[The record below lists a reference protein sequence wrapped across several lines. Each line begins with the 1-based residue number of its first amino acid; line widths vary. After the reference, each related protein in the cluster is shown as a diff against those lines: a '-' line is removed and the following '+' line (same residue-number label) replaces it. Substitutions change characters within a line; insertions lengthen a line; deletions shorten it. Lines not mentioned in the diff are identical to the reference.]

1 MARIL
6 ISWGFCSA
14 AVGLVGT
21 SATIDAVLTR
31 AHQFY
36 LARFLLGL
44 AEAGFYPGI
53 IVYLTHWF
61 SLPDRA
67 RAMSGLILGIPIAL
81 GLGAAISA
89 AILQVHWFGYS
100 GWRWLFILEGLPA
113 VVLGLFT
120 LFYLTDRPK
129 HARWLDPDERDWIV
143 DTLENERL
151 AKQDT
156 AHVTI
161 WQSFRQRNVIL
172 LALALFSANLN
183 SYTFVFWLPSV
194 IEKHASGHSVTAAT
208 LYSGLP
214 YALAILATIVVS
226 YFSDRSGR
234 RRFYAI
240 VPMVVTGL
248 ALMASAHT
256 AQPFWLADG
265 VVVPGGGRDLCRFA
279 FVLGSLD
286 GDPAGLGGGRLDR
299 NDQRDRQFF
308 GLCGATH
315 RGQSVG
321 SRMDAQ
327 SGRPVG
333 GVRPVGRSRAGRTA
347 SRSAPLRIA
356 AGGDQG
362 TGPHVELG
370 SRVIGRP
377 VPGYDARS
385 RLRLRHG
392 SERPTHSSCTPASNA
407 ASAGDRHRRVGTNSA
422 PLAQAPPS
430 TGTAVPEFAPL
441 DQVLLDFRDR
451 IGCRAVTGSRFA
463 TGKAPLFARLWL
475 VGRAQEKSRRLPT
488 RSCGSPAS
496 RSRSRRPP
504 SKS

>member
-1 MARIL
+1 MSSAPLESTAVNLARRKIALRVLPIVFTMYIVNYLDRANISFAHIPMVKELHFSEGVYGFGAGIFFIGYLVFEIPGALIVEHYGARRWMARIL
-6 ISWGFCSA
+6 ITWGFCSA

-21 SATIDAVLTR
+21 SPTIDAILTH

-89 AILQVHWFGYS
+89 AILQVDWFGYA

-143 DTLENERL
+143 GTLENERL
-151 AKQDT
+151 AKQGT

-194 IEKHASGHSVTAAT
+194 IEKHASGRSVTAVT

-214 YALAILATIVVS
+214 FALAFLATIVVS
-226 YFSDRSGR
+226 SLSDRSGR

-248 ALMASAHT
+248 ALMVSAIPH
-256 AQPFWLADG
+256 QPFWLLMVWLCVAGAGIYAGSPSFWVLSTVTLQASAAAASIGMINAIANFSGYVAPPIVGNLLDRG
-265 VVVPGGGRDLCRFA
+265 WTHNQVVPLVACGPLVGA
-279 FVLGSLD
+279 VLVAL
-286 GDPAGLGGGRLDR
+286 
-299 NDQRDRQFF
+299 
-308 GLCGATH
+308 
-315 RGQSVG
+315 
-321 SRMDAQ
+321 
-327 SGRPVG
+327 
-333 GVRPVGRSRAGRTA
+333 
-347 SRSAPLRIA
+347 LRVPPPSELQAEEIK
-356 AGGDQG
+356 
-362 TGPHVELG
+362 ELG
-370 SRVIGRP
+370 
-377 VPGYDARS
+377 
-385 RLRLRHG
+385 
-392 SERPTHSSCTPASNA
+392 PASNLE
-407 ASAGDRHRRVGTNSA
+407 V
-422 PLAQAPPS
+422 
-430 TGTAVPEFAPL
+430 E
-441 DQVLLDFRDR
+441 
-451 IGCRAVTGSRFA
+451 
-463 TGKAPLFARLWL
+463 
-475 VGRAQEKSRRLPT
+475 
-488 RSCGSPAS
+488 
-496 RSRSRRPP
+496 
-504 SKS
+504 